1 MFAFGFIWVCFW
13 AFLGGLWF
21 CDFLRRFLLI
31 FAYRFGLF
39 MVDGVG
45 LNCDFR
51 GRFAYFMSFGRIL
64 VGVVLLGVELV
75 DHCLDIKQI
84 VEGLP
89 SAL

>member
-1 MFAFGFIWVCFW
+1 
-13 AFLGGLWF
+13 
-21 CDFLRRFLLI
+21 
-31 FAYRFGLF
+31 